1 MNAVG
6 NSSDS
11 NQSRPA
17 ASGRRT
23 RWTPWL
29 MLAPALLL
37 FSGFVLLP
45 LLATIRLGFY
55 EWDGFGVARFVGL
68 GNYREL
74 WQDPVFWTALRN
86 NLWWLLGY
94 LCAPVAGLALAL
106 FLNQQFYGM
115 RLIKT
120 LFFMP
125 FVLSQ
130 VVVALVFSWFY
141 DPAFGLLNRLLE
153 VLGLAS
159 VAPLANE
166 HWVTLAI
173 IVAGLWPQVA
183 YCMMLYLTGLNHIN
197 HEQIEAGRLD
207 GFEGFGLFWHLVWP
221 QLRPAS
227 KMVLIITL
235 IGALRS
241 FDLVALM
248 TAGGP
253 FNSSNVLAYYMVE
266 QGVSGYRIGYGAAIA
281 TVLLLIMDTCT
292 ACFLYSWLKH
302 DHDNQVA

>member
-1 MNAVG
+1 M
-6 NSSDS
+6 SER
-11 NQSRPA
+11 RP
-17 ASGRRT
+17 

-37 FSGFVLLP
+37 FGAFVLLP
-45 LLATIRLGFY
+45 VIASIRLSFFAA
-55 EWDGFGVARFVGL
+55 DGLGPAQFVGL
-68 GNYREL
+68 ANYREL
-74 WQDPVFWTALRN
+74 WQDPVFWTSLRN

-94 LCAPVAGLALAL
+94 LCAPLAGLLLAL
-106 FLNQQFYGM
+106 FLHQQFPGM

-120 LFFMP
+120 LFFLP

-141 DPAFGLLNRLLE
+141 DPEFGLLNRLLDLLHLRHMA
-153 VLGLAS
+153 V
-159 VAPLANE
+159 LANE
-166 HWVTLAI
+166 NQVTLAI

-207 GFEGFGLFWHLVWP
+207 GYHGFGLFRHLVWP

-227 KMVLIITL
+227 MVVLIITI

-248 TAGGP
+248 SGGGP
-253 FNSSNVLAYYMVE
+253 FNSSNVLGFYMVE
-266 QGVSGYRIGYGAAIA
+266 QGVSGYRLGYGAAIA
-281 TVLLLIMDTCT
+281 TVLLLLMDIFS
-292 ACFLYSWLKH
+292 AIFLYRWLR
-302 DHDNQVA
+302 QEQTQ

>member
-1 MNAVG
+1 M
-6 NSSDS
+6 SE
-11 NQSRPA
+11 RHP
-17 ASGRRT
+17 

-37 FSGFVLLP
+37 FAAFVVLP
-45 LLATIRLGFY
+45 LLASIHLSFFAA
-55 EWDGFGVARFVGL
+55 DGLSPARFVGL
-68 GNYREL
+68 ANYREL
-74 WQDPVFWTALRN
+74 WHDPVFWTALRN
-86 NLWWLLGY
+86 NLWWLFGY
-94 LCAPVAGLALAL
+94 LLAPVVGLLLAL
-106 FLNQQFYGM
+106 FLNQQFPGM

-120 LFFMP
+120 LFFLP

-141 DPAFGLLNRLLE
+141 DPEFGLLNRLLDLLHLPHMA
-153 VLGLAS
+153 V
-159 VAPLANE
+159 LANE
-166 HWVTLAI
+166 DQVTLAI

-207 GFEGFGLFWHLVWP
+207 GYHGFGLFRHLVWP

-227 KMVLIITL
+227 MVVLIVTV

-248 TAGGP
+248 SGGGP
-253 FNSSNVLAYYMVE
+253 FNSSSVLGFYMVE
-266 QGVSGYRIGYGAAIA
+266 QGVSGYRLGYGAAIA
-281 TVLLLIMDTCT
+281 TVLLLLMD
-292 ACFLYSWLKH
+292 AFSAIFLYRWLR
-302 DHDNQVA
+302 QEESQ

>member
-1 MNAVG
+1 
-6 NSSDS
+6 
-11 NQSRPA
+11 
-17 ASGRRT
+17 
-23 RWTPWL
+23 

-37 FSGFVLLP
+37 FGAFVLLP
-45 LLATIRLGFY
+45 ILASIRLSFFAA
-55 EWDGFGVARFVGL
+55 DGLSPARFVGL
-68 GNYREL
+68 ANYREL

-94 LCAPVAGLALAL
+94 LCAPPAGLLLAL
-106 FLNQQFYGM
+106 FLNQQFPGM

-141 DPAFGLLNRLLE
+141 DPEFGLLNRLLDLLH
-153 VLGLAS
+153 LGH
-159 VAPLANE
+159 VAALANE
-166 HWVTLAI
+166 NWVTLAI

-207 GFEGFGLFWHLVWP
+207 GYQGFGLFRHLVWP

-227 KMVLIITL
+227 MVVLIITV

-241 FDLVALM
+241 FDLVAM
-248 TAGGP
+248 MSGGGP
-253 FNSSNVLAYYMVE
+253 FNSSNVLGFYMVE
-266 QGVSGYRIGYGAAIA
+266 QGVSGYRLGYGAAIA
-281 TVLLLIMDTCT
+281 TVLLMLMDGFS
-292 ACFLYSWLKH
+292 AAFLYQWLRQ
-302 DHDNQVA
+302 DEAD

>member
-1 MNAVG
+1 MRV
-6 NSSDS
+6 
-11 NQSRPA
+11 P
-17 ASGRRT
+17 SGVNPLRHGA
-23 RWTPWL
+23 RWVPWL

-37 FSGFVLLP
+37 FGAFVLLP
-45 LLATIRLGFY
+45 ILASIRLSFFAA
-55 EWDGFGVARFVGL
+55 DGLSPARFVGL
-68 GNYREL
+68 ANYREL

-94 LCAPVAGLALAL
+94 LCAPPAGLLLAL
-106 FLNQQFYGM
+106 FLNQQFPGM

-120 LFFMP
+120 LFFLP

-141 DPAFGLLNRLLE
+141 DPEFGLLNRLLDLLH
-153 VLGLAS
+153 LGH
-159 VAPLANE
+159 VAALGNE
-166 HWVTLAI
+166 NWVTLAI

-207 GFEGFGLFWHLVWP
+207 GYQGFGLFRHLVWP

-227 KMVLIITL
+227 MVVLIITV

-241 FDLVALM
+241 FDLVAM
-248 TAGGP
+248 MSGGGP
-253 FNSSNVLAYYMVE
+253 FNSSNVLGFYMVE
-266 QGVSGYRIGYGAAIA
+266 QGISGYRLGYGAAIA
-281 TVLLLIMDTCT
+281 TVLLLLMDGFS
-292 ACFLYSWLKH
+292 AAFLYQWLRQ
-302 DHDNQVA
+302 DEVN